1 VTAAI
6 IVSFTGIVP
15 WLRSASICAAAGVLG
30 MIADSFL
37 GATLERR
44 GIMGNNAVNFSSTAI
59 AALTAFTIS

>member
-1 VTAAI
+1 MTAAI

-15 WLRSASICAAAGVLG
+15 WRSASICAAAGILG